1 MGEYGRLESRDF
13 DALATAMEEVATGA
27 AWKRL
32 GYLAEVLWPHEKSLI
47 ELAARRLSTG
57 NARLDPALARRGRL
71 RRKWRLWVNV
81 TVGGP
86 GADPAPAA
94 APRLDIYLAI

>member
-1 MGEYGRLESRDF
+1 
-13 DALATAMEEVATGA
+13 MEEVATGA

-94 APRLDIYLAI
+94 APRLDIYLAT